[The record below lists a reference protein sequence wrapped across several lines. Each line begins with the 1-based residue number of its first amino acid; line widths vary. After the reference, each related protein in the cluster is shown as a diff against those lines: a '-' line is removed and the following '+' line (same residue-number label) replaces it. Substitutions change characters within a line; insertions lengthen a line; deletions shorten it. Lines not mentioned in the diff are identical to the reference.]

1 MYILDPYFFHPR
13 TEFFPSQTPG
23 PHKKFKYLTQKI
35 GFEALRNMILVVHPG
50 SGSETLGCWINYFC
64 ADAECGGQ
72 EADGRAAGG
81 GQEPN
86 GGTCA
91 AGCGHPPLR
100 GRIPGLRA
108 SHRQEEDGGP
118 SEQAGSQEQ
127 AEGTVTLSVP

>member
-1 MYILDPYFFHPR
+1 MVSIR
-13 TEFFPSQTPG
+13 
-23 PHKKFKYLTQKI
+23 
-35 GFEALRNMILVVHPG
+35 VVHPG
-50 SGSETLGCWINYFC
+50 SGSETLCCWINYFC

-86 GGTCA
+86 GGTRPA
-91 AGCGHPPLR
+91 WCGHPPLR

-127 AEGTVTLSVP
+127 AEGTVTVPVLTVLKYGTGMGRVPVNVLDAEVHLPLLSDT